1 MQVALLG
8 PGDDGLG
15 VAAQRLGAGLGGLD
29 AIVLEERLGKALLH
43 GLGVAGIGAELQALL
58 LVVTHGLVLL

>member
-8 PGDDGLG
+8 PGDDGLDD
-15 VAAQRLGAGLGGLD
+15 AAQRLSTGLGGLD
-29 AIVLEERLGKALLH
+29 AVVLEERLGKALLH
-43 GLGVAGIGAELQALL
+43 GLGMARISTELQALL